1 MLLFPFSRLSRLRGL
16 CILLSLLL
24 LCSCE
29 KEIITPPALD
39 EVRVERVDPMQ
50 DELLQGMI
58 ATVTGTSPAGRV
70 QESVFGMI
78 DLDEAI
84 KVTEPGD
91 ALTRYSLSVDQQN
104 QLMWTNLILRED
116 AGQVSGYLIEY
127 WPQLDWLMEQ
137 QGTIDMR
144 DYEGVIG
151 IKALNGTPLAASYLK
166 NGLSVL
172 GKSYTVGAR
181 VMCDETGT
189 GGDGSGGSWGDFG
202 DVGDAGETGSS
213 TTDTGGGEACTW
225 HTSETTG
232 LLVIECPDMGVVGV
246 HLRVQCDDLG
256 DSGSGGGSDGTGD
269 EVSIGTLEPVLLDP
283 LYLEAEAFERKIDTT
298 EVPPCIQ
305 SVFDELLNMPEGV
318 GWVLKRFISED
329 VDYNWVVKYEP
340 TSRSIAVAATSP
352 DYDYETKTIVTRFNP
367 EHHQKATDLAIAK
380 TILHEAVHA
389 FLVSE
394 YFAGQIQ
401 YIKSYPELYEDKING
416 MKEIDAQHE
425 EIVRSFIQDIAHTL
439 GVYGMRKG
447 YPMNGTYYARLA
459 WGGLMDTSFFDGLTE
474 TERNKIETIVNAE
487 QHGFDR
493 YGAPTFSKGTRT
505 DCP

>member
-189 GGDGSGGSWGDFG
+189 GGRWQRR
-202 DVGDAGETGSS
+202 
-213 TTDTGGGEACTW
+213 
-225 HTSETTG
+225 
-232 LLVIECPDMGVVGV
+232 LLG
-246 HLRVQCDDLG
+246 
-256 DSGSGGGSDGTGD
+256 
-269 EVSIGTLEPVLLDP
+269 
-283 LYLEAEAFERKIDTT
+283 
-298 EVPPCIQ
+298 
-305 SVFDELLNMPEGV
+305 
-318 GWVLKRFISED
+318 
-329 VDYNWVVKYEP
+329 
-340 TSRSIAVAATSP
+340 
-352 DYDYETKTIVTRFNP
+352 
-367 EHHQKATDLAIAK
+367 
-380 TILHEAVHA
+380 
-389 FLVSE
+389 
-394 YFAGQIQ
+394 
-401 YIKSYPELYEDKING
+401 
-416 MKEIDAQHE
+416 
-425 EIVRSFIQDIAHTL
+425 
-439 GVYGMRKG
+439 
-447 YPMNGTYYARLA
+447 
-459 WGGLMDTSFFDGLTE
+459 
-474 TERNKIETIVNAE
+474 
-487 QHGFDR
+487 
-493 YGAPTFSKGTRT
+493 
-505 DCP
+505 